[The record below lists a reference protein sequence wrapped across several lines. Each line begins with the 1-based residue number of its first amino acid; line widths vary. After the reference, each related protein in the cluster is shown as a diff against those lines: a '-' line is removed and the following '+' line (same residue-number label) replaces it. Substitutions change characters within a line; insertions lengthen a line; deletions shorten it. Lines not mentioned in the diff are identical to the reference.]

1 MKPDLIYRPPRGVAR
16 VLSQPAAA
24 AKFNGGKPSPASAV
38 SAETPVKVKSATK
51 ASTRLRSTP
60 AEPTMAIPINAS
72 SAASGTSATASNG
85 ADKDRKRRMQT
96 LVQELKKARY
106 SRVNLYDVVNRMAQ
120 VELVALVLFLWD
132 DKVKSQARKA
142 KAQKNWRDKI
152 KDTP

>member
-1 MKPDLIYRPPRGVAR
+1 MKPDIIYRPPHGVAR

-24 AKFNGGKPSPASAV
+24 AKFNGGKPSPVSAV
-38 SAETPVKVKSATK
+38 SAATPVKVKSATK
-51 ASTRLRSTP
+51 ASTRLP
-60 AEPTMAIPINAS
+60 
-72 SAASGTSATASNG
+72 SAASGTSVIASNG

-142 KAQKNWRDKI
+142 KAQKNWRDRSKA
-152 KDTP
+152 T